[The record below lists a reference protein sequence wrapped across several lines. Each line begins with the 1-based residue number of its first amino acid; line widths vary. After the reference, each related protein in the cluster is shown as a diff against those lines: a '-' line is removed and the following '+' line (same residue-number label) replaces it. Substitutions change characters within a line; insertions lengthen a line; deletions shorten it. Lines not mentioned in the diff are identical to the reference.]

1 MAHIPDDLLS
11 AWQQH
16 PCEPVRL
23 IARVAGDLAQRQA
36 EITALG
42 AAVTHAFR
50 LTNALSLACPGSVAL
65 RLAQQPWVLSISL
78 DTPVQALGR
87 QTHG

>member
-1 MAHIPDDLLS
+1 MAHIPGELLS

-23 IARVAGDLAQRQA
+23 IVRVAGDLAQRQA

-50 LTNALSLACPGSVAL
+50 LTNTLSVECASSVAL
-65 RLAQQPWVLSISL
+65 RLAQQPWVLRISP

>member
-1 MAHIPDDLLS
+1 MAQVPGELLS

-23 IARVAGDLAQRQA
+23 IVRVAGDLAHRQA
-36 EITALG
+36 EISALG
-42 AAVTHAFR
+42 GVVSHAFR